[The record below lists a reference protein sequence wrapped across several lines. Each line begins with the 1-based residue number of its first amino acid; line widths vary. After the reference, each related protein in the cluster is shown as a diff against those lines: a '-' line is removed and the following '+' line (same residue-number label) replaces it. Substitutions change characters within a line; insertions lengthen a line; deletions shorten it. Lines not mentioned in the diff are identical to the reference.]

1 MVVQWDLA
9 LFQGFVPNGK
19 LGVYA
24 AKRSLYLK
32 VNKAGK
38 VVVFVLSGQCQPTL
52 SLNSDR
58 QFLTGGMRII
68 NVKWSGL

>member
-1 MVVQWDLA
+1 M
-9 LFQGFVPNGK
+9 LFLLFCAVSAVLCK
-19 LGVYA
+19 LEVFA
-24 AKRSLYLK
+24 AERSLYLK
-32 VNKAGK
+32 VNKYGK
-38 VVVFVLSGQCQPTL
+38 VAVFVLSGQCQPTL